1 MNTRKTFWAI
11 VALTLVA
18 ITIDIP
24 NIPLNFQIGSWKVDQ
39 TISSPNI
46 DLSAIGIPFT
56 KELNVRQ
63 GLDLQGGT
71 QVVLSLDMADIDPSD
86 RQAASDAA
94 VTVLENRVNFTG
106 ATEAVVQPA
115 RAGDEYRIIVELPGV
130 TNTEEAVALVGQTAQ
145 LEFREYSD
153 PANAAN
159 TYPSLENTIATG
171 IGGSD
176 LDRASVDTTQGTEP
190 VVALTFTDQGKTK
203 FAELTTRLV
212 GQPLVIFLD
221 DIAIAAPTVQTP
233 LLDGRAVINGGF
245 TIQSAKQLAS
255 QLSAGALPVPINVV
269 EQRTIGATL
278 GQTSINQ
285 SIIAGAVG
293 LILVMIFMVLNY
305 GKLGLV
311 ANAALILYTLFN
323 LALVKWI
330 PITLTMSGV
339 AGFILAI
346 GMAVDANILI
356 FERMR
361 EELRRGNK
369 FRAAIEIGF
378 NRAWPSIRDS
388 NVSSLITCVIL
399 YLFGTGMV
407 RGFALTLGLGVIVSM
422 FTAVVVSRTLL
433 RIIYGGPATPNK
445 VGIKI
450 PGYGGNRPQRSTP
463 QVQQGGA

>member
-1 MNTRKTFWAI
+1 MNTRKTLWAI

-18 ITIDIP
+18 LVIDIP
-24 NIPLNFQIGSWKVDQ
+24 NIPLNFQIGSWKVNQ
-39 TISSPNI
+39 TIQSPNL
-46 DLSAIGIPFT
+46 DLSGIGWPIF
-56 KELNVRQ
+56 KEINVRQ

-71 QVVLSLDMADIDPSD
+71 QVVLSLDMTDIDASD

-115 RAGDEYRIIVELPGV
+115 RAGDDYRVIVELPGV
-130 TNTEEAVALVGQTAQ
+130 TDTAQAVALVGQTAK
-145 LEFREYSD
+145 LEFRESAD

-159 TYPSLENTIATG
+159 TYPTLENTIATG
-171 IGGSD
+171 LSGSD
-176 LDRASVDTTQGTEP
+176 LDSATVDTTQGTEP
-190 VVALTFTDQGKTK
+190 MVAIVFTDEGKTK
-203 FAELTTRLV
+203 FADLTSRLV

-221 DIAIAAPTVQTP
+221 GMAVAAPNVQTAI
-233 LLDGRAVINGGF
+233 LDGRAVVNGGF
-245 TIQSAKQLAS
+245 TIQTAKQLAS
-255 QLSAGALPVPINVV
+255 QLSAGALPVPISVV

-278 GQTSINQ
+278 GQASINQ
-285 SIIAGAVG
+285 SIVAGAVG
-293 LILVMIFMVLNY
+293 LLLVMIFMVLNY

-311 ANAALILYTLFN
+311 ANIALILYTLFN
-323 LALVKWI
+323 LALVKLI
-330 PITLTMSGV
+330 PITLTMAGV

-361 EELRRGNK
+361 EEIRRGNK

-407 RGFALTLGLGVIVSM
+407 RGFALTLGLGVLVSM

-433 RIIYGGPATPNK
+433 RTMYGGPSSPTK
-445 VGIKI
+445 SGVKI
-450 PGYGGNRPQRSTP
+450 PGYGTNRPVKSTP